1 MQGKFI
7 LDIPEYIINNIMKE
21 ITKSEMNRIVLVSVG
36 YKCNF
41 IRPFDYYFLYW
52 A

>member
-1 MQGKFI
+1 MQGKFV
-7 LDIPEYIINNIMKE
+7 LDIPELIINNIIIE
-21 ITKSEMNRIVLVSVG
+21 ITKSEMNKIVLVSVG

-41 IRPFDYYFLYW
+41 IRPFDYCFLYW